1 MLRYTLLARRGLWLF
16 HDWEEARALWDRLT
30 AIAPGEP
37 LCLLPDRVLLIHPR
51 PIEARLRAA
60 MSGHARWLAHRWGWP
75 GLLLWAPLG
84 PPLALGADARV
95 QAELRRLLEA
105 PRQAALVEDPLIWS
119 FSTLRDL
126 AGLAWPQR
134 LQPRWTNDRSLVPPP
149 PESPQGVGD
158 PDLAALCRAIG
169 GVTRTPAP
177 WLLRPGPPRRWLLGC
192 RRALS
197 TRSQRSLAREL
208 GISHSSLVRCPDPP
222 PGLLAAAHRALGDPR
237 IGPLPPG
244 DLRDEVSWRRYR
256 RWRAGGARGLD
267 QPPAP
272 WPRNIPASSKT
283 SE

>member
-51 PIEARLRAA
+51 PI
-60 MSGHARWLAHRWGWP
+60 G
-75 GLLLWAPLG
+75 
-84 PPLALGADARV
+84 ARV

-222 PGLLAAAHRALGDPR
+222 PGLLAAARRALGDPR